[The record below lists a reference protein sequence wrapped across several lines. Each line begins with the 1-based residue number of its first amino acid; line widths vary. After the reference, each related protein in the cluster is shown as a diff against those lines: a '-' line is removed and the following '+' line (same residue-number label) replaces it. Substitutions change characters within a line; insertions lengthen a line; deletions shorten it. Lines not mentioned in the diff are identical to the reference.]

1 MPPLRR
7 SIPKRRR
14 SSKKRKSSKVKRSPK
29 RVLVRYR
36 ATNDD
41 EPVTDIHDL
50 YDDVILETFVQILM
64 TFDIKSVQAWLN
76 IFPRFDYDDDLWKYA
91 LKEIGLRYPGI
102 VDDMTAALEEKKGN
116 EVWLDIANAFRKC
129 GTYPCPQTPSEWLK
143 VVKKHQKKIRKLAL
157 EFANNKGD
165 TIPDKWRVVTNIMPP
180 NGIYVYVPVYVPVNA
195 YGTST
200 FKIHVVIQ
208 VTLNGNVTIR
218 KHDGK
223 VLTYGEKEKV
233 IYNSVDEV
241 LMNNYFNPP
250 HQ

>member
-1 MPPLRR
+1 
-7 SIPKRRR
+7 
-14 SSKKRKSSKVKRSPK
+14 
-29 RVLVRYR
+29 
-36 ATNDD
+36 
-41 EPVTDIHDL
+41 
-50 YDDVILETFVQILM
+50 M
-64 TFDIKSVQAWLN
+64 TFDLKSVQAWLN
-76 IFPRFDYDDDLWKYA
+76 TFQQLNYDDDLWKYA

-180 NGIYVYVPVYVPVNA
+180 NGIYVYVPVYVPVKEHSI
-195 YGTST
+195 ST

-241 LMNNYFNPP
+241 LMNKYFNPP